1 MQDVKVPVSDSY
13 HNYLIESLKAPEE
26 AAAYLEVALEEGSD
40 QPQLLKKVISN
51 ILEAHIQLNDGYNS
65 NQINREKLDQAVAL
79 INYDAIYDFV
89 ELVDILGFKIS
100 IQVKESEIEEYE
112 K

>member
-1 MQDVKVPVSDSY
+1 MQDVKIPVSDSY
-13 HNYLIESLKAPEE
+13 HNYLIESLKDPEE

-51 ILEAHIQLNDGYNS
+51 ILEAHSQLNYSYDS

-79 INYDAIYDFV
+79 INCIAIYNFM
-89 ELVDILGFKIS
+89 ELVDLLGFKIS
-100 IQVKESEIEEYE
+100 IQVKEPETAGNEE
-112 K
+112 

>member
-1 MQDVKVPVSDSY
+1 MQDVKIPVSDSY
-13 HNYLIESLKAPEE
+13 HNYLIASLKDPEE

-51 ILEAHIQLNDGYNS
+51 ILEAHSQLNYGYDS

-89 ELVDILGFKIS
+89 KLVDMLGLKIS
-100 IQVKESEIEEYE
+100 IQVKEPEIEEYE